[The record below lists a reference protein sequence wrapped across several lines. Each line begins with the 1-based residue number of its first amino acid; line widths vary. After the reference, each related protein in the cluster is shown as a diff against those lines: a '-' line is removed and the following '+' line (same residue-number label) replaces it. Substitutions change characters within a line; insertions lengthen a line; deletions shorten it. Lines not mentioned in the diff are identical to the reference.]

1 MASINYIAPNGTSC
15 CIPISTTQQTHPSLA
30 FVDPN
35 GTTQYIALTTAAV
48 QGTPHI
54 YIGNTDYAMGVEEEC
69 GGVRIHS
76 DYMCVDCC
84 YNYNTTVCYCFCTD
98 DSDWDF
104 VLGLNPTYGTGSNG
118 WATVTWNSK
127 NCTGT
132 SPTIS
137 EFFACMAA
145 HSTAANAIT
154 YWGTTMPACW
164 EYTNNCIAAG
174 CDLDPKD
181 GSSHL
186 CVAVGVVVSDNC
198 YWSQESDYC
207 WQVWNNYS
215 GWASCTWS
223 HQNCCP
229 PTCWTSIDYI
239 GYDLN
244 RTSGT
249 VSVGSNTAG
258 AAGCRCVSNVVT
270 TYCNWTQCSEE
281 SCGCWQCYGYLTCY
295 NLGPLCMSVYGS
307 IPNGSVRV
315 CNYGCCWNNGIGG
328 VCVVIPSTAN
338 TWTGGTGNYNWA
350 NPSFRMDAGQGGA
363 HSCWNYSACTS
374 EYSCTSIC
382 CSCFQGN
389 PWGCCTMDYYTPNL
403 ALIATGRWSDGT
415 QSWTPPNRYACFR
428 ACILTCQC
436 NWGQTCCCYCYVVYS
451 CWGGSKNWQNWTA
464 PTMVHCA
471 W

>member
-1 MASINYIAPNGTSC
+1 MASINYISPNGTSC
-15 CIPISTTQQTHPSLA
+15 CIPFTSSQVSHPSLA

-54 YIGNTDYAMGVEEEC
+54 YIGNTDYSMGVEEEC

-84 YNYNTTVCYCFCTD
+84 YNYNTMACFCFCVCD
-98 DSDWDF
+98 EDF
-104 VLGLNPTYGTGSNG
+104 DFCLGLNPTYGTGSNG
-118 WATVTWNSK
+118 WPTVSWNSK
-127 NCTGT
+127 NRNGT

-154 YWGTTMPACW
+154 YWTTTLPDRW
-164 EYTNNCIAAG
+164 NRVNNCIAAG
-174 CDLDPKD
+174 CVCDPD
-181 GSSHL
+181 TGGVL
-186 CVAVGVVVSDNC
+186 CVGVGVAVSDNC
-198 YWSQESDYC
+198 YWSQDAEYC

-215 GWASCTWS
+215 SWASCTWS

-229 PTCWTSIDYI
+229 FTCWTSIDYI

-249 VSVGSNTAG
+249 VSVGSRTTGAG
-258 AAGCRCVSNVVT
+258 GCRCVSNVVT
-270 TYCNWTQCSEE
+270 EYCQWTSCSED
-281 SCGCWQCYGYLTCY
+281 SCGCWYCYGYLTCY
-295 NLGPLCMSVYGS
+295 ILGPLCMSVYGS
-307 IPNGSVRV
+307 IPSGSVRV
-315 CNYGCCWNNGIGG
+315 CNYGCCWNNGYGG
-328 VCVVIPSTAN
+328 VCVVVPATAN

-350 NPSFRMDAGQGGA
+350 NPSFRMTRDQGKA
-363 HSCWNYSACTS
+363 HACWIYSADTS

-382 CSCFQGN
+382 CATFCGAQFL
-389 PWGCCTMDYYTPNL
+389 CCATDYYTPNV

-415 QSWTPPNRYACFR
+415 QSWTPSNRYASFY
-428 ACILTCQC
+428 ACIL
-436 NWGQTCCCYCYVVYS
+436 NSDNRWGQTCCCYCYSGYS
-451 CWGGSKNWQNWTA
+451 SWGGSKSWQNWTA